1 MSQKQQSDVCVGDAS
16 PGSVSRNL
24 GGLLDL
30 LWSLVERAAVEGG
43 AVSRAGEIGRDGD
56 AVKAVYGLSA
66 RVGGAS
72 PPVIERSGRGTA
84 AARQRLARS
93 RSAGARR

>member
-1 MSQKQQSDVCVGDAS
+1 MNQKRQSDVRAGDVS
-16 PGSVSRNL
+16 PGGVSRNL

-43 AVSRAGEIGRDGD
+43 EVSRTGEIGGDGD

-66 RVGGAS
+66 RFGGAS
-72 PPVIERSGRGTA
+72 PRVIERSGRVTA
-84 AARQRLARS
+84 AARKRLARS
-93 RSAGARR
+93 KSAGVGR